1 MCFVFAEQF
10 HAGANL
16 FESDGTYSEKL
27 DIYSNLLIQED
38 PVRANVFCRVRTD
51 TSADFTLCRSALLTA
66 AGVGDGDVRV
76 ATPPD

>member
-16 FESDGTYSEKL
+16 FESDGTYSMKL

-38 PVRANVFCRVRTD
+38 PVRANVYMC
-51 TSADFTLCRSALLTA
+51 SAESEQIRLQISPSLPPINGPA
-66 AGVGDGDVRV
+66 A
-76 ATPPD
+76 APPPQ